1 MESEKINYN
10 AFADDFKEDTEEKG
24 NLKISNSNSRFK
36 KEKSEGHSKQE
47 FDERVSDYKENE
59 SNIINKVS
67 DLSIK
72 FKTCLL
78 DKTLPDN
85 KGPAKKDME
94 KQVIKQLVDLGLQLN
109 NDQNK
114 PEGIG
119 SIGLVN
125 LIMQL
130 MLEQRNRINELEHK
144 LHYFMKR
151 KDEDD

>member
-1 MESEKINYN
+1 
-10 AFADDFKEDTEEKG
+10 
-24 NLKISNSNSRFK
+24 
-36 KEKSEGHSKQE
+36 
-47 FDERVSDYKENE
+47 
-59 SNIINKVS
+59 
-67 DLSIK
+67 
-72 FKTCLL
+72 LL

-119 SIGLVN
+119 SIGLIN
-125 LIMQL
+125 LTMQL